1 VRRRIDWNEE
11 LKKTEKIRMKGFRYT
26 AAGLILALFWLIGA
40 RQIQKEI
47 SFTPMLFSL
56 FLVVSGVLL
65 FALIMRRKK

>member
-1 VRRRIDWNEE
+1 
-11 LKKTEKIRMKGFRYT
+11 MKGFRYT